1 MAENVALARTRCGDS
16 RLAREAEVDVGLPW
30 QSGAV
35 TVSMPPATDL
45 VSLLTLDAVKPDAFL
60 APSADNGWGRIYGGQ
75 AVAQALRA
83 AGHTVGDSQLPHSL
97 HAYFIR
103 EGDEK
108 APVLYEVERVR
119 DGRSFSTRQV
129 VAYQSGGAILNLIA
143 SFHRPEPSE
152 DVQRSTL
159 DPDIPGHGDLRAE
172 HTDLFFETR
181 PQRRPDGPAHRAWMR
196 VSEDLGDDPVLHAC
210 ALAYLSDEH
219 LLGSALAG
227 HSLAGTWESLMT
239 ASLDH
244 ALWFHRPLRVDDWL
258 LFDLDGHGVADA
270 RGFATAQVFGEDG
283 RQVATVAQEGL
294 CRVRKPAEAR

>member
-1 MAENVALARTRCGDS
+1 
-16 RLAREAEVDVGLPW
+16 
-30 QSGAV
+30 V
-35 TVSMPPATDL
+35 TVSLPPVVDL
-45 VSLLTLDAVKPDAFL
+45 ASLLTLETVKPDAFL

-75 AVAQALRA
+75 AVAQGLRA
-83 AGHTVGDSQLPHSL
+83 AGHTVTEGQLPHSL

-108 APVLYEVERVR
+108 APVLFEVDRVR

-152 DVQRSTL
+152 DVQRSTV
-159 DPDIPGHGDLRAE
+159 DPSIPRPADLKAE
-172 HTDLFFETR
+172 ATDLFFETR
-181 PQRRPDGPAHRAWMR
+181 PQRRPDGPARLAWMR
-196 VSEDLGDDPVLHAC
+196 VTEDLGDAPMLHAC

-227 HSLAGTWESLMT
+227 HSKASQWESLMT

-244 ALWFHRPLRVDDWL
+244 AVWFHRPLRVDEWL

-270 RGFATAQVFGEDG
+270 RGFATARVFDEAGH
-283 RQVATVAQEGL
+283 QVATVAQEGL
-294 CRVRKPAEAR
+294 ARERRPPGER

>member
-1 MAENVALARTRCGDS
+1 MD
-16 RLAREAEVDVGLPW
+16 REEAGSGSW
-30 QSGAV
+30 QPGRV
-35 TVSMPPATDL
+35 TVSLPSATDL
-45 VSLLTLDAVKPDAFL
+45 TSLLTLDAVKPDAFL

-83 AGHTVGDSQLPHSL
+83 AGHTVAEDQLPHSM

-108 APVLYEVERVR
+108 APVLYEVDRIR

-152 DVQRSTL
+152 DVQRSTIA
-159 DPDIPGHGDLRAE
+159 PDVPGWADLKAE
-172 HTDLFFETR
+172 TTDLFFETR

-196 VSEDLGDDPVLHAC
+196 VTEDIGDDPVLHAC

-227 HSLAGTWESLMT
+227 HSKAGNWEGLMT

-244 ALWFHRPLRVDDWL
+244 AVWFHRPLRVDEWM

-270 RGFATAQVFGEDG
+270 RGFATARVFAESGA
-283 RQVATVAQEGL
+283 QVATVAQEGL
-294 CRVRKPAEAR
+294 CRERRPPGER

>member
-1 MAENVALARTRCGDS
+1 VTLT
-16 RLAREAEVDVGLPW
+16 LP
-30 QSGAV
+30 SA
-35 TVSMPPATDL
+35 SDL
-45 VSLLTLDAVKPDAFL
+45 VALLTLDPVRPDAFL

-75 AVAQALRA
+75 AIAQALRA
-83 AGHTVGDSQLPHSL
+83 AGHSVADGQVPHSL

-143 SFHRPEPSE
+143 SFHRPEASE
-152 DVQRSTL
+152 DVQLSVLGPDRPGHEEL
-159 DPDIPGHGDLRAE
+159 DPEP
-172 HTDLFFETR
+172 TDLFFETR
-181 PQRRPDGPAHRAWMR
+181 AVRHPEGPARWAWMR
-196 VSEDLGDDPVLHAC
+196 VTEDLGDDPVLHAC

-227 HSLAGTWESLMT
+227 HSLAGSWDSLMT

-244 ALWFHRPLRVDDWL
+244 AVWFHRPLRVDEWV
-258 LFDLDGHGVADA
+258 LFDLQGHGVADA
-270 RGFATAQVFGEDG
+270 RGFATSLVYDEGG
-283 RQVATVAQEGL
+283 RQIATVAQEGL
-294 CRVRKPAEAR
+294 CRVRRTP